1 MLDNITP
8 KITLLPETI
17 LKILK
22 IYYKETEDFTGEIKL
37 NKNVIKKTHY
47 SEDYEAANIYFT
59 MLGTM
64 EYLGEEIPYSREIS
78 WWEAE
83 EIIKESLKENNM
95 EVKNL
100 TLNTEIKDGLDG
112 PEMSRDDE
120 KRVEFDGVDC
130 YVELIEK
137 KKRKVK

>member
-1 MLDNITP
+1 MLEKNITP
-8 KITLLPETI
+8 KITLQPETI

-37 NKNVIKKTHY
+37 NKNVIKKTRY
-47 SEDYEAANIYFT
+47 SEDYDVANIYFT
-59 MLGTM
+59 MQGTM
-64 EYLGEEIPYSREIS
+64 KYLGEEIPYSREIS

-83 EIIKESLKENNM
+83 GIIKEFFKENNM

-100 TLNTEIKDGLDG
+100 TLNTEIKNEWDGT
-112 PEMSRDDE
+112 EMSGHNE

-137 KKRKVK
+137 KKRK